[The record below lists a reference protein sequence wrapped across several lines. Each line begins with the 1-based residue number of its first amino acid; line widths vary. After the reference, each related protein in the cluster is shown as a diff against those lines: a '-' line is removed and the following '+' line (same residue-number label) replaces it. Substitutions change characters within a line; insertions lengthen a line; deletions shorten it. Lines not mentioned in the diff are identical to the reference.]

1 MAEVI
6 NQLNSIE
13 KELEN
18 IKKEAEEAE
27 KALYKIPTS
36 ISTSIELS
44 SNINHA
50 LEQLNEI
57 KNMRISPDLDINQV
71 KSNFSY
77 IKNMVS
83 DINESAANIA
93 INNFNTST
101 NEDTLKIRLNAAKQ
115 AFTTQLSSGESV
127 IDVISSID
135 SVMGEQIRNEIK
147 NIDLLTARMR
157 NVTENGLTES
167 TDNLGLAL
175 GKNLGVQGYIEEIE
189 ALKSNIADQKEYI
202 AMTYPNGADGLSTQK
217 SRLTDEFSTGA
228 SELEQYENEIKVLE
242 QYTNRLAEAEKLL
255 AIEQDEV
262 NSKLKESASVGGVFT
277 GYFDMTT
284 LGDKAEKQLS
294 KYSGILDLMSNPFL
308 MQGSTEEVKEMFRD
322 ALPSFDIEPVRE
334 QVKEIKNQDDLL
346 SDILNK
352 QSELLNDTEYVTQR
366 TKEWAKN
373 EEEINK
379 LYETRDRYVKS
390 QLDVA
395 EILHSM
401 NINNK
406 DDRLLNLSNPK
417 ENAEYESYMTN
428 VEQAILDTKELRE
441 EIIKAQNIMNTPSNG
456 VQSFMGT
463 LSEEH
468 IQKLKNAINI
478 YENGLK
484 ANASGTD
491 ADLITSLAKYIEDVQ
506 RIAGQVENKL
516 DSKVAV
522 ANEVLNT
529 LRSDRAQGIKFDND
543 DTKENRY
550 YQQVKTIKQI
560 RSELENLQNNE
571 KYILP
576 NLNVEQL
583 IQYRELI
590 NKLKLDL
597 RSIEDRNAELVRVFN
612 DRETQLPDTSKIL
625 YSNSLSKSKE
635 INGDLINTINAIIK
649 EASII
654 EKVAQAEKEAADAA
668 RIHAENEERV
678 AEATK
683 SIRESIKNSRQK
695 TNKFGEIEYTE
706 EEIKRREDAL
716 RKQLD
721 EGLKNT
727 KTYKRTEEK
736 EKELRDAERIKQYND
751 NGLRQGIER
760 LSNMK
765 ELSAEQARWLAVARD
780 ELYQREF
787 LRAKEAELNEL
798 ISRRNALEDE
808 YSSRRKTKQYDLEK
822 EELDKDI
829 ARLEQIT
836 SKKNDYLEKEK
847 EITREKEKQLNLEK
861 ALNGDFEIDMGV
873 EAPEGAF
880 TKVFEEKEKENN
892 KANKE
897 IEAADEKLKNDITNK
912 VSAVLSAIK
921 SAVNNVI
928 SLVRKVNEIFN
939 KTVVAIVGAFQKA
952 VSLIGRILQLFG
964 SLSDR
969 VRNNTNSV
977 NILKGSFTEL
987 KSAVDLVVGAFNK
1000 LINNQFLQKGKELL
1014 SSIQS
1019 LNMIIGTELTQST
1032 IEWATN
1038 LENTFGLSAAE
1049 LITNLKQV
1057 DAVLYGLGM
1066 NSKDVFNAGRNLETV
1081 GLQIS
1086 SLTGYDYETVI
1097 RKLGSGLKGMTQS
1110 VDDLGISV
1118 RETQMNAFLKKL
1130 KSQGGEYA
1138 NISTSF
1144 SALNEQQRIYVRY
1157 AAIMDQI
1164 TSKKAYSL
1172 ENYAKSLDTITGRMS
1187 ILKSQINALK
1197 SAIGVL
1203 ALKLLNKIIMPLT
1216 YIIYLARQAVKSIA
1230 ELLDIDL
1237 NLSAGMNGGDTSEID
1252 DTTDALDEMNEAA
1265 KDAKGSL
1272 DSLDHVST
1280 MSNSGKNDDNFDY
1293 SKLLD
1298 LTSNYSDML
1307 ADMNKMNDDYIEKC
1321 KQKLLEMLA
1330 WMKQKITDWVQE
1342 WTGRL
1347 IDWDVIKSNLI
1358 GAWTNIKDMFK
1369 NMQSIARTTFGII
1382 SGLLYSVFD
1391 DLDLSRLLF
1400 KFTKVLERLTKFID
1414 VVLKKVAK
1422 PIQNMYDKY
1431 ISPYVVRIGNK
1442 LEAWF
1447 DKLIFKFNDLISIWE
1462 DPQHQGAVNKFFD
1475 NLGKKIQGVIMIFEA
1490 LFSGSDRKMSLNE
1503 VGLLDEEGMGGFK
1516 KAYEYAGKLHDTVKQ
1531 LIVVFKD
1538 LFGIKNSL
1546 DDVMTKNE
1554 MSDTMLNFRGILLDV
1569 RDILLDVLTNIVD
1582 FNGDGSFTFDDIRL
1596 AIETIKEKL
1605 EDIRK
1610 WLDEN
1615 KESITN
1621 ILSAVWDTIVKIGET
1636 KFTIIKDLI
1645 QFIVDNEAT
1654 VVKVLET
1661 IQKVLDFVIAHPVIS
1676 AEIAV
1681 GVQLA
1686 GTALKTV
1693 GSALIWKKILG
1704 LGAGGAAVNAAASG
1718 GSTIGSAIAY
1728 NIISKVKNGLSALH
1742 SILAGGAAVGQV
1754 VGWAVAAKEG
1764 VELAVDGIKDA
1775 YNDTKNVIDGFFNNN
1790 GEMQKASSY
1799 NIRQWAYDMRSAL
1812 EQVYGKDIPTDG
1824 YEIALNKI
1832 ISDLRSTGYYTE
1844 QELETIRQNIENQYN
1859 EIGSIDLLDK
1869 MAYET
1874 ENSKNVISGL
1884 VNELENKTT
1893 ELRNTSITNTSGIR
1907 SSFVGMSNQINVSC
1921 RSSLSFI
1928 NTLISAINRLNNM
1941 SVHKIT
1947 QQTSGWASNK
1957 GKVSI
1962 GTIRG
1967 FANGGSPKSGSIFMA
1982 NENGNTELVGNFG
1995 GYSGVANQDM
2005 IIGAM
2010 QNAIVSA
2017 LKSSG
2022 ANNSSISNYN
2032 FEICKSGMFVGD
2044 DSTVRK
2050 LANMINSTNISNRNN
2065 IANVGFSM

>member
-1 MAEVI
+1 MAEII
-6 NQLNSIE
+6 NQLNNIE
-13 KELEN
+13 EELEN

-44 SNINHA
+44 SDIDHA

-71 KSNFSY
+71 KSDFSY
-77 IKNMVS
+77 IKNMVA

-93 INNFNTST
+93 INNFDTST
-101 NEDTLKIRLNAAKQ
+101 NEDTLKSRLNAAKQ

-157 NVTENGLTES
+157 NVTENGLAES

-189 ALKSNIADQKEYI
+189 ALKNNIADQKEYI

-242 QYTNRLAEAEKLL
+242 QYTNKLAEAEKLL

-346 SDILNK
+346 SDILSK
-352 QSELLNDTEYVTQR
+352 QSELLSDTEYVTQR

-395 EILHSM
+395 EILHSI

-529 LRSDRAQGIKFDND
+529 LRSDRAQGIKFAND

-560 RSELENLQNNE
+560 RSELETLQNNE

-597 RSIEDRNAELVRVFN
+597 RSIEDRNTELVRVFN

-625 YSNSLSKSKE
+625 YSDSLSKSKE
-635 INGDLINTINAIIK
+635 INGDLISTINAIIK
-649 EASII
+649 EASIV

-765 ELSAEQARWLAVARD
+765 ELSAEQARWLSVARD

-912 VSAVLSAIK
+912 VKEVLSSVR

-939 KTVVAIVGAFQKA
+939 RCVKTIVNGFKSVEKVVE
-952 VSLIGRILQLFG
+952 RIIKLFG
-964 SLSDR
+964 NFGDAIGKSTK
-969 VRNNTNSV
+969 NN

-987 KSAVDLVVGAFNK
+987 KSAIDLLSGAFKK
-1000 LINNQFLQKGKELL
+1000 LTNNEFIKEGAKII
-1014 SSIQS
+1014 SSIQT
-1019 LNMIIGTELTQST
+1019 LNVLIGTELTNST
-1032 IEWATN
+1032 IEWADN
-1038 LENTFGLSAAE
+1038 LERVLGLDATTLIGQVSKINTEMYA
-1049 LITNLKQV
+1049 
-1057 DAVLYGLGM
+1057 LGM
-1066 NSKDVFNAGRNLETV
+1066 NSADSASVSQNLTLSANV
-1081 GLQIS
+1081 IS
-1086 SLTGYDYETVI
+1086 SIMGLDANTVI
-1097 RKLGSGLKGMTQS
+1097 GKINTGMRGMS
-1110 VDDLGISV
+1110 RSLAEIGF
-1118 RETQMNAFLKKL
+1118 QMNNNEINAYL
-1130 KSQGGEYA
+1130 KSIKAMGGEYE
-1138 NISTSF
+1138 NIATNI
-1144 SALNEQQRIYVRY
+1144 NELTEEQKAYVRSSLF
-1157 AAIMDQI
+1157 M
-1164 TSKKAYSL
+1164 KKFL
-1172 ENYAKSLDTITGRMS
+1172 ETYTVDDYIKSLDLVTGRIRLLKEQLLM
-1187 ILKSQINALK
+1187 LKSNMGKLLIGLTNQVIMP
-1197 SAIGVL
+1197 ITGVL
-1203 ALKLLNKIIMPLT
+1203 AFLNQALNKLISKISAIT
-1216 YIIYLARQAVKSIA
+1216 GIDFDWGKQSG
-1230 ELLDIDL
+1230 LDKGNKNIE
-1237 NLSAGMNGGDTSEID
+1237 DTA
-1252 DTTDALDEMNEAA
+1252 DALDEMSEAA
-1265 KDAKGSL
+1265 DKANGAL
-1272 DSLDHVST
+1272 DSSDHVST
-1280 MSNSGKNDDNFDY
+1280 MYDSGKNNNKFDY

-1298 LTSNYSDML
+1298 LANFDSFNDEL
-1307 ADMNKMNDDYIEKC
+1307 EKADTDYIEKC

-1330 WMKQKITDWVQE
+1330 WMKQKITDWVKE
-1342 WTGRL
+1342 WTGRI
-1347 IDWDVIKSNLI
+1347 IDWDVIKSNLK
-1358 GAWTNIKDMFK
+1358 GAWTNIKNMFK
-1369 NMQSIARTTFGII
+1369 NIQSIARTTFGIV

-1391 DLDLSRLLF
+1391 DLDITRLLF
-1400 KFTKVLERLTKFID
+1400 KFTEVLERITNLVDTI
-1414 VVLKKVAK
+1414 LKRVAPK
-1422 PIQNMYDKY
+1422 IQEFYDKY
-1431 ISPYVVRIGNK
+1431 LSKYVVKFGDFLEEKLNGLIYKLNELIG
-1442 LEAWF
+1442 W
-1447 DKLIFKFNDLISIWE
+1447 WE
-1462 DPQHQGAVNKFFD
+1462 DPDNESAINNWFE
-1475 NLGKKIQGVIMIFEA
+1475 NLGKNFEA
-1490 LFSGSDRKMSLNE
+1490 LVKTISE
-1503 VGLLDEEGMGGFK
+1503 VLTIIKTVFTGG
-1516 KAYEYAGKLHDTVKQ
+1516 
-1531 LIVVFKD
+1531 
-1538 LFGIKNSL
+1538 SL
-1546 DDVMTKNE
+1546 DDTIKME
-1554 MSDTMLNFRGILLDV
+1554 DSSDNMWNMYQAAVSLHQILYDVLDV
-1569 RDILLDVLTNIVD
+1569 IKELAIHIVD
-1582 FNGDGSFTFDDIRL
+1582 FNGDGSFTFDDISI

-1605 EDIRK
+1605 DDIRK
-1610 WLDEN
+1610 WIDEN

-1621 ILSAVWDTIVKIGET
+1621 ILSAVWDTIVKIGEA

-1645 QFIVDNEAT
+1645 QFIVDNEDT
-1654 VVKVLET
+1654 VVRALNAIGELVTLAAE
-1661 IQKVLDFVIAHPVIS
+1661 HPVI
-1676 AEIAV
+1676 AFGVAV
-1681 GVQLA
+1681 GGQLLGSGLKTLITAEMWKSILGIGSKGTIATACGGIGTAIHSAINKIKWGAVIKELDGLVASEVAATSSFGLTGAAAGVAATGIVA
-1686 GTALKTV
+1686 GTIGTVIVELK
-1693 GSALIWKKILG
+1693 KG
-1704 LGAGGAAVNAAASG
+1704 LPQIKSLWDDAWLDMTGGLAEATDEAGN
-1718 GSTIGSAIAY
+1718 
-1728 NIISKVKNGLSALH
+1728 KVKITTTN
-1742 SILAGGAAVGQV
+1742 
-1754 VGWAVAAKEG
+1754 AK
-1764 VELAVDGIKDA
+1764 
-1775 YNDTKNVIDGFFNNN
+1775 
-1790 GEMQKASSY
+1790 
-1799 NIRQWAYDMRSAL
+1799 QWAYDMRSAL

-1824 YEIALNKI
+1824 YERALNLMI
-1832 ISDLRSTGYYTE
+1832 DDLRRTGGYTE
-1844 QELETIRQNIENQYN
+1844 QELETIRQNIEKQYN
-1859 EIGSIDLLDK
+1859 EIGSIDLFDK

-1893 ELRNTSITNTSGIR
+1893 ELKNTTDTNTTSTANSVTNMTNRITKSC
-1907 SSFVGMSNQINVSC
+1907 SSAM
-1921 RSSLSFI
+1921 SSLSDLMNNI
-1928 NTLISAINRLNNM
+1928 LRLNSTNVN
-1941 SVHKIT
+1941 VHLAT
-1947 QQTSGWASNK
+1947 GSNDAGSRYK
-1957 GKVSI
+1957 YNPKVRTL
-1962 GTIRG
+1962 GMR
-1967 FANGGSPKSGSIFMA
+1967 ANGGTVSSGSLFMA

-1995 GYSGVANQDM
+1995 GYTGVANQDM
-2005 IIGAM
+2005 IITAMKGAIG
-2010 QNAIVSA
+2010 NSVYDAIIRA
-2017 LKSSG
+2017 GGNSG
-2022 ANNSSISNYN
+2022 AGTVNN